1 MLNGADAMADAIAVF
16 ALTLFAAADGRPAP
30 IPVKAKTSG
39 PAKAGSAARTGVTT
53 KARAGTRPGATAT
66 PAGGLAASKGSPS

>member
-30 IPVKAKTSG
+30 IPATAKKSTPAKSGTAAKT
-39 PAKAGSAARTGVTT
+39 GVAT
-53 KARAGTRPGATAT
+53 KARAGTRA
-66 PAGGLAASKGSPS
+66 